1 MKVVNKNKFTK
12 DQNQTVTQEELAK
25 INELNSEF
33 NKAKLAI
40 GDVELQKQ
48 GILRHVE
55 LLKIEFSA
63 HEKDLIEKYGADS
76 IINIQTGEITQK
88 K

>member
-1 MKVVNKNKFTK
+1 MELSKF
-12 DQNQTVTQEELAK
+12 VTQEELAK

-48 GILRHVE
+48 NILKHID
-55 LLKIEFSA
+55 LLKIDFST
-63 HEKDLIEKYGADS
+63 HEKALIEKYGEDAV
-76 IINIQTGEITQK
+76 INIQTGEITRK

>member
-1 MKVVNKNKFTK
+1 MKNTNKFTQ
-12 DQNQTVTQEELAK
+12 DQVQTVTQEELAK

-48 GILRHVE
+48 NILEHIRI
-55 LLKIEFSA
+55 LKSEFSA
-63 HEKDLIEKYGADS
+63 QEKMLIEKYGADS
-76 IINIQTGEITQK
+76 VINIQTGEITQK
-88 K
+88 QD

>member
-1 MKVVNKNKFTK
+1 MELSKF
-12 DQNQTVTQEELAK
+12 VTQEELAK

-48 GILRHVE
+48 NILKHID
-55 LLKIEFSA
+55 LLKIDFST
-63 HEKDLIEKYGADS
+63 HEKTLIEKYGEDAV
-76 IINIQTGEITQK
+76 INIQTGEITRK